1 MKMTVYYP
9 YIFLILAIFYLD
21 ILIKMRYYY
30 PYNLRVMEMGY
41 FKRNIDTALAVWA
54 QDKGRKPLL
63 LRGARQVGKTSA
75 VRALGNQFKYY
86 VEINFDEKPDAGE
99 FFAMNLDPAE
109 LCSRL
114 SVYMQT
120 PIIPGET
127 LVFFDEIQSCVNAIK
142 SLRYFYEKYP
152 QQHVIAAGSLLEFA
166 LDEIPSFGVGRLHSE
181 FMYPFSF
188 YEFLGAS
195 GEEILAEACK
205 NARPDKSLP
214 DPIHAQLVDRLKI
227 FMLAGGMPEAVSCY
241 VQTRDLLKSHEI
253 IEDIITTFRDDF
265 SKYRAR
271 MPSLILNE
279 VFESVMHQAQGK
291 FIYEHAAVETGNA
304 RVKQALDML
313 IMAGLAIP
321 VTHSAAN
328 GIPIGAEINPKY
340 RRIIPCDT
348 GIFLHILGIDL
359 AKILLTDDFKT
370 VNQGALAEI
379 FAGLELLKNGGV
391 HARRQLYC
399 WSREKAQS
407 SAQIDY
413 LVQLGA
419 SIVPIEVKSG
429 TQGGMKSLDI
439 FMKEKNIPR
448 GIRTSLEN
456 FAQKEKFDII
466 PLYAISNLYLN
477 G

>member
-1 MKMTVYYP
+1 MK
-9 YIFLILAIFYLD
+9 I
-21 ILIKMRYYY
+21 
-30 PYNLRVMEMGY
+30 EY
-41 FKRNIDTALAVWA
+41 FKRDIDAVLTSWT
-54 QDKGRKPLL
+54 QGEGRKPLL

-75 VRALGNQFKYY
+75 VRLLGKQFKHY
-86 VEINFDEKPDAGE
+86 VEINFDEKSDAGE
-99 FFAMNLDPAE
+99 FFSMNLDPAE

-114 SVYMQT
+114 SVLMKT

-127 LVFFDEIQSCVNAIK
+127 LLFFDEIQSCTNAIK

-166 LDEIPSFGVGRLHSE
+166 LSEIPSYGVGRLHSE
-181 FMYPFSF
+181 YLFPFSF
-188 YEFLGAS
+188 YEFLGAA
-195 GEEILAEACK
+195 GEEILAGECK
-205 NARPDKSLP
+205 NSSPENPLP
-214 DPIHAQLVDRLKI
+214 APIHKQLIDRLKI
-227 FMLAGGMPEAVSCY
+227 FMLVGGMPEAVASY
-241 VQTRDLLKSHEI
+241 VKTKDLLKSHEI

-265 SKYRAR
+265 SKYRSK
-271 MPSLILNE
+271 MPSLVLNE
-279 VFESVMHQAQGK
+279 VFESVMNQAQGK
-291 FIYEHAAVETGNA
+291 FIYEHAAVGTGNA
-304 RVKQALDML
+304 RVKQALDLL

-348 GIFLHILGIDL
+348 GVFLHILGIDTV
-359 AKILLTDDFKT
+359 KILLTDDFKT

-379 FAGLELLKNGGV
+379 FAGLELLKNGGT

-413 LVQLGA
+413 LIQVGT
-419 SIVPIEVKSG
+419 SIIPIEVKSG
-429 TQGGMKSLDI
+429 TQGGMKSLEI
-439 FMKEKNIPR
+439 FMKEKNISR

-456 FAQKEKFDII
+456 FGRKEKFDII
-466 PLYAISNLYLN
+466 PLYAISNLYL
-477 G
+477 